1 MKPILDLIRKKR
13 DGQALSREE
22 IQRLANGAA
31 DGSIPDYQIS
41 AWLMACYFQGMDS
54 NETSA
59 LTEAMLHSGRVLD
72 LSSLPGPAVD
82 KHSTGGVGDKTSLV
96 VAPLAAA
103 NGVYVPMVSGRGLGH
118 TGGTLDKLAAIP
130 GFRTDLTP
138 ERMLEL
144 LKEVGACMA
153 GQSAEIAP
161 ADRKLYALRDATATV
176 ESKSLIA
183 ASIMSKKLAEGVQG
197 LVLDVKTGAGAFMR
211 DRGDAV
217 DLARIM
223 ARIGASFGVRT
234 AALVTDMDECLGW
247 AAGNALE
254 VVECIEILRGAA
266 RPQSIRLE
274 RLCLELAAR
283 MLMAAGVEERLGE
296 ALARCEKSLES
307 GAALEVFRRM
317 VRLQGGDEAVLDH
330 ADRLP
335 QAAMVETQEAQA
347 DGWIAACDALL
358 VGRACCA
365 LGAGREH
372 MDSPVD
378 PAVGVSLLK
387 KRGDAVRFGEPWAR
401 IHANGETGLA
411 PARELLQQAL
421 VVQQDKPEDH
431 PLILAEEWS

>member
-1 MKPILDLIRKKR
+1 MNRIPDLIRKKR

-22 IQRLANGAA
+22 IQSFVVGAA
-31 DGSIPDYQIS
+31 AGNIPDYQIS
-41 AWLMACYFQGMDS
+41 AWLMACYFQGMD
-54 NETSA
+54 NRETDA
-59 LTEAMLHSGRVLD
+59 LAEAMLHSGRVLD
-72 LSSLPGPAVD
+72 LSSLPCPAVD

-130 GFRTDLTP
+130 GFRTDLGP
-138 ERMLEL
+138 ARMLEL
-144 LKEVGACMA
+144 LEEVGACMV
-153 GQSAEIAP
+153 GQSADIAP

-176 ESKSLIA
+176 ESKPLIA

-197 LVLDVKTGAGAFMR
+197 LVLDVKTGSGAFMR
-211 DRGDAV
+211 GLEDAV

-254 VVECIEILRGAA
+254 AAECIEILRGEA
-266 RPQSIRLE
+266 RPQSARLV
-274 RLCLELAAR
+274 RLCLDLAAR
-283 MLMAAGVEERLGE
+283 MLLAAGVEERLE
-296 ALARCEKSLES
+296 TALARCGKSLEG

-317 VRLQGGDEAVLDH
+317 VRLQGGDEAVLEH
-330 ADRLP
+330 SDRLP
-335 QAAMVETQEAQA
+335 QAARIEPLEAQA
-347 DGWIAACDALL
+347 GGWITACDALL

-365 LGAGREH
+365 LGAGRER

-387 KRGDAVRFGEPWAR
+387 KRGDAVRPGEPWAL
-401 IHANGETGLA
+401 IHANGEAGLSR
-411 PARELLQQAL
+411 ARELLQQAL
-421 VVQQDKPEDH
+421 VVRRDKPAEH